1 MTRLDGA
8 SSKQRHGDRLT
19 AISEGLVALIK
30 EFYGQAPSQ
39 VKSYYQDDLVVC
51 VLRGGFSRIEQTL
64 LHSGYGPAVSHQRAA
79 FQELMRDRFT
89 RVIEEAVGR
98 PVIGAMS
105 GQEQAVDIM
114 CEVFL
119 LGAAGEDQHDAVRPQ
134 QAVAAL

>member
-1 MTRLDGA
+1 MSAPDGTTP
-8 SSKQRHGDRLT
+8 KQRHGDRLT

-51 VLRGGFSRIEQTL
+51 VLRGGFSRVEQTL
-64 LHSGYGPAVSHQRAA
+64 LHSGYGPAVTHQRAA

-89 RVIEEAVGR
+89 TVIEDAVGR

-105 GQEQAVDIM
+105 GQEQVADIM

-119 LGAAGEDQHDAVRPQ
+119 LGPAVEDHCDFLRPQ
-134 QAVAAL
+134 QSAAAP